1 MLERFEKERIRGG
14 SFFRGDKHQTVLGR
28 FVYVKVST
36 GTFFRGDCA
45 EAFKEVIIKY
55 GHFAEVMVL
64 GL

>member
-1 MLERFEKERIRGG
+1 M
-14 SFFRGDKHQTVLGR
+14 LGR

-45 EAFKEVIIKY
+45 EAFQEVIIKY

>member
-1 MLERFEKERIRGG
+1 M
-14 SFFRGDKHQTVLGR
+14 LGR

-36 GTFFRGDCA
+36 ATFFRGDCA

-55 GHFAEVMVL
+55 GHFEEVMVL